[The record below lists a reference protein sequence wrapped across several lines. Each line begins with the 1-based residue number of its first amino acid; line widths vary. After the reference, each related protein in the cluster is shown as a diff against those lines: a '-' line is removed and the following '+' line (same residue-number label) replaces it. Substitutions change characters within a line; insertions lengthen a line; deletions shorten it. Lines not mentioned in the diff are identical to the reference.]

1 MKQNCKVFE
10 KGKKKYVIVLQESIW
25 GPAPAR
31 DYRQQTNQQS
41 DFDSQK
47 NKGGKKKKKMM
58 KIDSSI
64 LGFTVSADPERKNV
78 GEMEDDGK

>member
-1 MKQNCKVFE
+1 MVF
-10 KGKKKYVIVLQESIW
+10 KNFYLNLNITGLQESIW

-31 DYRQQTNQQS
+31 DYRQPTNQQP
-41 DFDSQK
+41 DFEMQK

-78 GEMEDDGK
+78 GELEEDVK